1 MKESGSI
8 VKPWVRTI
16 IILPA
21 FLFIGGL
28 FQFIGFAVQ
37 GSDLVKDHF
46 SKSPVQ
52 QIQHIKDP
60 FYESPVQQTIGAI
73 FTLMGTALVV
83 WLFSHFI
90 DKVKFK
96 KLGFTLKRATKQI
109 IGGTVIGFLIISI
122 GFILLIFFE
131 QIIWK
136 DTSLLPLDLVIEICL
151 FVLVAISEEL
161 LFRGYILNN
170 WMQSVSRGWALII
183 SSFMFSFIHILNPNF
198 SWIGFCNILMAGML
212 LGLPYLYTRQL
223 WFPIALH
230 FSWNFF
236 QGAVYGFNVS
246 GQEITSLIH
255 QSRSADTIWNGGK
268 FGFEGSLFCIL
279 IQGIAIGGLWWY
291 YHQKEVANSEKVVP
305 EIPSV

>member
-1 MKESGSI
+1 MNASRTS
-8 VKPWVRTI
+8 VRPWLRTI

-21 FLFIGGL
+21 FLFIVGF
-28 FQFIGFAVQ
+28 FQFIGFVVQ

-46 SKSPVQ
+46 SKTPIQ

-60 FYESPVQQTIGAI
+60 ISESPVQQTIGAI

-96 KLGFTLKRATKQI
+96 ELGFTLQRAAKQI
-109 IGGTVIGFLIISI
+109 IGGTAMGFLIISI
-122 GFILLIFFE
+122 GFILLIFFQ

-151 FVLVAISEEL
+151 FILVAISEEL

-170 WMQSVSRGWALII
+170 WMQSVSKGWALII
-183 SSFMFSFIHILNPNF
+183 SSFMFSFLHILNPHF
-198 SWIGFCNILMAGML
+198 SWIGFCDILLAGIF

-268 FGFEGSLFCIL
+268 FGFEGSLLCTL

-291 YHQKEVANSEKVVP
+291 YHQKEVANADPVISETP
-305 EIPSV
+305 GI